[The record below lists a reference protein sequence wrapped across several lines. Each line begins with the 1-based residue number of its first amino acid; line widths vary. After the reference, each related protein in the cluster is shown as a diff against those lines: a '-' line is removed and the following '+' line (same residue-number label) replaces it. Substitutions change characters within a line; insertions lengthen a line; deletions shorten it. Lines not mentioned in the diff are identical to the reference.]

1 MSMMQD
7 IVEAD
12 VFITS
17 VQFSEASM
25 ELTFLENREQAEDVA
40 IMRSMMLSLE
50 KNPRLQQA
58 FRDLQEMLQYVVDEG
73 YFSLRN
79 EGQSGTIR
87 EQMLARRAAAEAA
100 AAEGPDET
108 PADIEK
114 PKPEMVVRS
123 LI

>member
-12 VFITS
+12 VFVTS
-17 VQFSEASM
+17 VQFSESSL

-50 KNPRLQQA
+50 KNPRLQEA
-58 FRDLQEMLQYVVDEG
+58 FRFLQETLRDVVDEG

-79 EGQSGTIR
+79 EGRSGSIR
-87 EQMLARRAAAEAA
+87 EQILARRAEQAA
-100 AAEGPDET
+100 AAEGSDET
-108 PADIEK
+108 PDA

>member
-12 VFITS
+12 VFISS
-17 VQFSEASM
+17 VQFSESSM
-25 ELTFLENREQAEDVA
+25 ELTFLENREQAEEVA

-50 KNPRLQQA
+50 RNPRLQEA
-58 FRDLQEMLQYVVDEG
+58 FRHLQETLRDVVDEG

-79 EGQSGTIR
+79 GGQSGTIR
-87 EQMLARRAAAEAA
+87 EQILARKAEQAKQ
-100 AAEGPDET
+100 EPEE
-108 PADIEK
+108 PK
-114 PKPEMVVRS
+114 PEPEMVVRS